1 MAFSSKRWLVAVT
14 VSVSAFVVAPELR
27 AQVEVTNNFKYIS
40 GQDVQPVFEGWSR
53 KPDGSFAMHF
63 GYLNRNYVEEPAI
76 AVGPNNSVEP
86 GGPDRGQPTVF
97 RPRTNRNLFTVPV
110 PKDWGKKELIWTLTV
125 NGKTQKAFGWL
136 SPEWE
141 IDPAGGAN
149 LGGRNDAEYKAN
161 KAPSVTVDAA
171 PSVVLPSTLTLTA
184 GYTDD
189 GLPKPAAQKKAAVGQ
204 ETPLILQGGSDAP
217 VNVPQVAASRRRE
230 AGAAG
235 AVLGP
240 TVTWMV
246 WRGPAA
252 VVFEP
257 ATGPVKDGQAQT
269 VASFSKPGEYV
280 LRAIASDRALSSDR
294 DVTITVTSGAAPSAS
309 RP

>member
-1 MAFSSKRWLVAVT
+1 MPFSSQRWLVAVT
-14 VSVSAFVVAPELR
+14 VGIGVFVLASEAR

-53 KPDGSFAMHF
+53 KPDGSFVMHF
-63 GYLNRNYVEEPAI
+63 GYFNRNYVEEPSI
-76 AVGPNNSVEP
+76 PVGPGNAIEP

-136 SPEWE
+136 LPEWE

-149 LGGRNDAEYKAN
+149 LGGRNDAEFKAN
-161 KAPSVTVDAA
+161 KAPSVTVNAA
-171 PSVVLPSTLTLTA
+171 PSVVLPATLTLTA

-189 GLPKPAAQKKAAVGQ
+189 GLPKPAAVKKAAVGQ

-217 VNVPQVAASRRRE
+217 VNVPQVAAARRQP
-230 AGAAG
+230 GVAG

-257 ATGPVKDGQAQT
+257 PTGPVKDGQAQT

-280 LRAIASDRALSSDR
+280 LRAIGSDRALTGDR
-294 DVTITVTSGAAPSAS
+294 DVTITVTAGAGAAAS

>member
-1 MAFSSKRWLVAVT
+1 MTSCKRWLVAVT
-14 VSVSAFVVAPELR
+14 VGVSAFVAAAGPELV

-53 KPDGSFAMHF
+53 KADGSFAMHF
-63 GYLNRNYVEEPAI
+63 GYLNRNYVEQPSI
-76 AVGPNNSVEP
+76 PVGPNNSVEP

-136 SPEWE
+136 QPEWE

-149 LGGRNDAEYKAN
+149 LGGRNDPEYKAN
-161 KAPSVTVDAA
+161 RAPTVMVKAA
-171 PSVVLPSTLTLTA
+171 PSVALPGTLTLA
-184 GYTDD
+184 AAYTDD

-204 ETPLILQGGSDAP
+204 ETPVLLQGGVEAP
-217 VNVPQVAASRRRE
+217 VNVPSVSAARRRE
-230 AGAAG
+230 PSTPG

-240 TVTWMV
+240 TVGWMV

-252 VVFEP
+252 ASFDP
-257 ATGPVKDGQAQT
+257 GTSPVMDGQAQT
-269 VASFSKPGEYV
+269 VVSFSKPGEYV
-280 LRAIASDRALSSDR
+280 LRAIASDRALTGIQ
-294 DVTITVTSGAAPSAS
+294 DVTVTVTSGASAS
-309 RP
+309 QP